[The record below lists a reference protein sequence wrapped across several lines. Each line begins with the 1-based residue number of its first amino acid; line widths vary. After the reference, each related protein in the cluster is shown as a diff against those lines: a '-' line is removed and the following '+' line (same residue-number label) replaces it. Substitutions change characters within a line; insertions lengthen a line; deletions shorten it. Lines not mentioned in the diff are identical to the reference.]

1 MRIGLFGGSFN
12 PIHNGHIALARQMVE
27 KGRLDEVWFMV
38 SPQNPLKKQDD
49 LAPDDVRLEWA
60 REALKD
66 EPQLLAKDYE
76 FHLPRPSYT
85 WDTLQ
90 ALSRDFP
97 QHTFTLVIGADNW
110 LVFDRWAHTA
120 DIIAHY
126 PIVIY
131 PREGSPIDVDA
142 LPESVRLV
150 QMPLYNV
157 SSTDVRQRIR
167 EGRPVR
173 RLLPKNAYDDIVE
186 AYQGK

>member
-85 WDTLQ
+85 WKTLQ
-90 ALSRDFP
+90 ELKKDFP
-97 QHTFTLVIGADNW
+97 QHEFVLIIGADNW
-110 LVFDRWAHTA
+110 VNFSRWAHHD
-120 DIIAHY
+120 DILKAYSIL
-126 PIVIY
+126 VY
-131 PREGSPIDVDA
+131 PREGYDMSAATLPKNVLLVDT
-142 LPESVRLV
+142 
-150 QMPLYNV
+150 PLYNV
-157 SSTDVRQRIR
+157 SSTQIR
-167 EGRPVR
+167 KLLKEGKSVDG
-173 RLLPKNAYDDIVE
+173 LVPK
-186 AYQGK
+186 GLKL